1 MKTDKE
7 KVIGLLTEL
16 GIGFTKD
23 VDYFDSSISNVV
35 IDSDSASAE
44 GYAGF
49 YTVFEFDDDGKF
61 QVIGIWE

>member
-16 GIGFTKD
+16 GIGFTED
-23 VDYFDSSISNVV
+23 VPYHDRRTSNII

-61 QVIGIWE
+61 QVVGIWE